1 MNVFCALHL
10 SSWLIP
16 ACIMLYAFMV
26 IAAVVVV
33 LRENRNPIR
42 ALSWVV
48 ALIFLPGIG
57 LVFYLFFGRSLKGMH
72 MI

>member
-1 MNVFCALHL
+1 MSLTDTIHL
-10 SSWLIP
+10 SNWL
-16 ACIMLYAFMV
+16 ALAVVVLYAAMV
-26 IAAVVVV
+26 ITSVIVV

-57 LVFYLFFGRSLKGMH
+57 LVFYLFSDEA
-72 MI
+72 

>member
-1 MNVFCALHL
+1 MSWPFTIHLNSWVALAVIL
-10 SSWLIP
+10 
-16 ACIMLYAFMV
+16 LYSVMV
-26 IAAVVVV
+26 IASVVVV

-57 LVFYLFFGRSLKGMH
+57 LVFYLFSAAALRGC
-72 MI
+72 I